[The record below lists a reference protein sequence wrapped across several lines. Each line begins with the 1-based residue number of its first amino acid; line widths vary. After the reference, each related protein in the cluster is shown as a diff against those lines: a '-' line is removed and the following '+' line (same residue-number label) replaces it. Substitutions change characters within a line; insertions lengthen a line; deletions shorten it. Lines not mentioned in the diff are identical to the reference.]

1 LSAFLSDF
9 DRCFPNGL
17 EEEAMADENFPNA
30 LLAVVDYVGREAFS
44 GRGDWRFQPLT
55 FAAYS
60 DSRQQMLTI
69 TGIIG
74 QKTDLNGV
82 LTASGFAD
90 WDFSRLTWTDPAV
103 RIRVPELTLKE
114 RVFINQLLPKL
125 ANDAAVV
132 QKRLGF
138 FLDETENASEE
149 KLRNYITFQRHYP
162 YWGKVAV

>member
-1 LSAFLSDF
+1 
-9 DRCFPNGL
+9 
-17 EEEAMADENFPNA
+17 MAEENFPNT
-30 LLAVVDYVGREAFS
+30 LLAVVDYVGREAFR

-55 FAAYS
+55 FATDA
-60 DSRQQMLTI
+60 DSRQQMLTV
-69 TGIIG
+69 TGIVG

-90 WDFSRLTWTDPAV
+90 WHFSRLTWTDPIV

-125 ANDAAVV
+125 AGDAAAV

-138 FLDETENASEE
+138 FLDDTQSESEE
-149 KLRNYITFQRHYP
+149 KLRNYIVFQRHYP
-162 YWGKVAV
+162 YWGKVAI